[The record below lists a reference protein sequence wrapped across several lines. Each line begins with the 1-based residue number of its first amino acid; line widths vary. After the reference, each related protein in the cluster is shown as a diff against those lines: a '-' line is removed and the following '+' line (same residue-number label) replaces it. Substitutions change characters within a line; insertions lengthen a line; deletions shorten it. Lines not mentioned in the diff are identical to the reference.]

1 MHLALVDSHSYTVY
15 SAGVVLL
22 TSAEDVVG
30 RWMEYFEDLLNPTD
44 TSSEAG
50 RGDKGAAHSS
60 LGVLSL
66 RQLNQ
71 AVAG

>member
-1 MHLALVDSHSYTVY
+1 M
-15 SAGVVLL
+15 L
-22 TSAEDVVG
+22 TSTEDIV
-30 RWMEYFEDLLNPTD
+30 RQWKEYFEDLLNPTD
-44 TSSEAG
+44 SSSEAG

>member
-30 RWMEYFEDLLNPTD
+30 RWKEYFEDFLNPI
-44 TSSEAG
+44 G
-50 RGDKGAAHSS
+50 F
-60 LGVLSL
+60 LLL
-66 RQLNQ
+66 
-71 AVAG
+71 